1 MQVLL
6 VGDFFQLPP
15 VTRDSS
21 VEYAFEHPSWRT
33 FKLAICV
40 LSTQFRQSQEEDELL
55 KILNEIRT

>member
-1 MQVLL
+1 MNPEPFGGMQVLL

-15 VTRDSS
+15 VTRDAY

-40 LSTQFRQSQEEDELL
+40 LSTQFRQEQ
-55 KILNEIRT
+55 